1 MDEVFQDIS
10 FLENT
15 KHLMRSPFT
24 TQTIVSSRLNYEVIH
39 LGPSRPGAKRFYT
52 VSDIEN
58 AAPEDVAFFLKLYKN
73 NNKVNDLSIKDL
85 NKYLESLDILKTVKP
100 AKSNDSRYDFESI
113 LVSRNDNEE
122 PVNLADTGYGLS
134 QLFPIIINAVTRKVN
149 TILVQQ
155 PETHLHPRLQA
166 EVGSILVDSIIGLEN
181 DKDQNFNRKYWLVET
196 HSEIMLLRILKRIR
210 NGDFNHNN
218 LRVYYID
225 QNKEKG
231 SVIKRMH
238 VSQEGELIT
247 QWPKGFFSN
256 DIDEL
261 FDL

>member
-1 MDEVFQDIS
+1 MYR
-10 FLENT
+10 FLC
-15 KHLMRSPFT
+15 
-24 TQTIVSSRLNYEVIH
+24 I
-39 LGPSRPGAKRFYT
+39 
-52 VSDIEN
+52 
-58 AAPEDVAFFLKLYKN
+58 
-73 NNKVNDLSIKDL
+73 NKG
-85 NKYLESLDILKTVKP
+85 E
-100 AKSNDSRYDFESI
+100 FH
-113 LVSRNDNEE
+113 
-122 PVNLADTGYGLS
+122 

-181 DKDQNFNRKYWLVET
+181 DKDNDFIRKYWLVET

-238 VSQEGELIT
+238 VSKEGELIT